1 MADMPSPQPGT
12 IAYAEW
18 KRRQEQEGSK
28 AATQQA
34 GDMENGKTR
43 KTAKAQAGKEIKKY
57 TGKEVSKEIP
67 GEVGKETGRSVG
79 KGARQETS
87 KPPLVE
93 DLPNHKVG
101 YYFTQA
107 EIDRIDELQH
117 ILIHEHR
124 LRKVSKND
132 IVRTAVEMLVKDFD
146 ESRSTSFLVRKLT
159 RK

>member
-18 KRRQEQEGSK
+18 KRRQEQEGDK
-28 AATQQA
+28 AATRQA

-43 KTAKAQAGKEIKKY
+43 RKAKAEAKKGTRKY
-57 TGKEVSKEIP
+57 TGKEVSKEVP
-67 GEVGKETGRSVG
+67 REVGKKPGRSVS
-79 KGARQETS
+79 KEARQEAS

-107 EIDRIDELQH
+107 EIDKIDELQH
-117 ILIHEHR
+117 ILIHEYQ

-146 ESRSTSFLVRKLT
+146 KSPSTSFLVRKLI